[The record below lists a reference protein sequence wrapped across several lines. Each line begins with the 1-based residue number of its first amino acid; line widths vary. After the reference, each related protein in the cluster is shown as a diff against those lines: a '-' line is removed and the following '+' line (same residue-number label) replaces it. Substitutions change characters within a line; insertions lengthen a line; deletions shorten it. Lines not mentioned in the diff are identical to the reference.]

1 MSYYTASGEP
11 PGQWAGKGAAA
22 LGLSGQVDPAV
33 IGRLYQQNIGPGG
46 ELLVNRRQSKA
57 ADEREEATVAAYLA
71 AHPYASA
78 VEVAEVRAAERGKD
92 PHSVPY
98 FDMTVNAVKSVS
110 VLHASYRVSA
120 RQARER
126 GERDRAAALDARA
139 DEIEAALMD
148 VAREAV
154 AWLERDATY
163 TRTGHHSAQ
172 TGEWRDGDGLVAS
185 LFLHHISRD
194 GDPHLHVHV
203 AVWNRVQRADGA
215 DEKWRTLDSRSLHN
229 QRLAVAPVT
238 DRITETRLSAL
249 GYAMVPRADGNGAEV
264 GGVSQQVMD
273 LFSSRSRALTPE
285 LKQLIQQYTEKHGKP
300 PSKRTIW
307 LLGQQAAQNTR
318 RTKAE
323 ARRTVAGQTGAAE
336 PTDAQRLAAWEAQT
350 VREEV
355 QALSAVHE
363 QAEQFTR
370 RAIPVLDESAK
381 GRAARIAVAEVQK
394 HHATWSMAQLRFEVH
409 RALPVMTPGADA
421 EALITEVAKLAIS
434 GRAGAEVVQ
443 VTAPDI
449 TAVTSLGVRQSDGG
463 SIYRPPHEER
473 WTTLPHLDVEERIL
487 ADAQTAVPQL
497 VSETEARAAVERTT
511 LNPEQR
517 EAVVKMLTADTMT
530 TALIA
535 PAGAGKS
542 HTVGEFA
549 RLWTMFTGR
558 RVIGLSTS
566 TNAARVLQKELDDA
580 GAELAESYNIAEFLG
595 KVEGSDELRRPIP
608 LHGDDVLVL
617 DEATQASTADLAM
630 MQEAAKQA
638 GARLNPVGD
647 PEQLGSPEAG
657 GVFQLLAQEVPS
669 VELHE
674 VRRFDAHWEADAS
687 VRLRAGDFAAIAAY
701 DTRGRIRGGDEETA
715 YQRAA
720 GAWLAD
726 HLQGKDVLLL
736 AGSNA
741 EAAELAR
748 RVQSRLAELGKVGG
762 GKADLSDG
770 NQAGV
775 GDLIRAR
782 LNVDIDA
789 GGQRLTNRDT
799 LKVTSIRGPEVTV
812 RRQRQDAT
820 WTAPFKVPRSYLES
834 STELA
839 YAGNVHVAQGRTVD
853 TAHLLVTDTLTRRSL
868 YVGMTRGRQSNT
880 AHLVTGSTAPEG
892 QQPYQQATPESV
904 IKSIMQREPDDLS
917 AIEQIRQS
925 QEWVGGTGHLLNLWS
940 AAVRPR
946 LIPEMDDRI
955 KARLSESEASR
966 YEREPSRSVLQHML
980 RQNQLAGHDLNQL
993 IDRIT
998 AAPLTGARSI
1008 SSVLHGR
1015 LQAIK
1020 LGEHAHDVTWAQR
1033 TPETAPDVA
1042 HEVAGGLDSRLRELG
1057 ERATAEPQP
1066 WLLKHLGMLNPN
1078 ASPALREDYA
1088 RRAGIAAGYREAA
1101 GITHPEQAISPEPH
1115 RTSPELDAM
1124 REATIR
1130 ALEITEAPYRAM
1142 TRGQLEATVA
1152 EGGRAQAL
1160 APPDVS
1166 GQLRLTA
1173 QAEADAWQQSADAE
1187 VRHDQAEAASA
1198 KALAGQLGAE
1208 KARLEAIRADYESW
1222 SGKTR
1227 KAREVAGKAKAEL
1240 QRRGMQPREPE
1251 QSLVEWNRQFENDLA
1266 AVDRAIARER
1276 QAALDAGQPWP
1287 PERQTLEPAPDP
1299 DAGARRV
1306 IAERQRD
1313 GYLSHITTTEPKAA
1327 AEPGR
1332 QPAPKHVS
1340 ELENEAGASGSSR
1353 PEAISGQPEPEP
1365 HEEPA
1370 ADVGQPGNRAAR
1382 LDELQTRADE
1392 AAQRIATDEAEQQAS
1407 AEYIARIEHQAQA
1420 EPQPDWSAEWDDAEM
1435 EL

>member
-1 MSYYTASGEP
+1 VAYLTAGQHAGGCVGAMSYYTASGEP

-33 IGRLYQQNIGPGG
+33 IGRLYQHNIGPGG
-46 ELLVNRRQSKA
+46 ELLVKPRQSKA
-57 ADEREEATVAAYLA
+57 ADEREQAAVAAYLA

-78 VEVAEVRAAERGKD
+78 VELAEVRAAARGTD
-92 PHSVPY
+92 PRSVPY
-98 FDMTVNAVKSVS
+98 FDMTVDAVKSVS
-110 VLHASYRVSA
+110 VLHASYRVAA
-120 RQARER
+120 RRARER
-126 GERDRAAALDARA
+126 GAQDQATALDARA
-139 DEIEAALMD
+139 DAIEAALID
-148 VAREAV
+148 AAREAV
-154 AWLERDATY
+154 AWLERHATY
-163 TRTGHHSAQ
+163 TRTGHHSAR

-185 LFLHHISRD
+185 VFLHHISRD

-203 AVWNRVQRADGA
+203 AIWNRVQRADQA

-238 DRITETRLSAL
+238 DRIMETRLSAL
-249 GYAMVPRADGNGAEV
+249 GYAMVPRLDGNGSEV

-285 LKQLIQQYTEKHGKP
+285 LTQMIQQYTQKHGKP

-323 ARRTVAGQTGAAE
+323 ARRAVAGQTGAAE
-336 PTDAQRLAAWEAQT
+336 PSNAQRLDAWEAQT
-350 VREEV
+350 AREEV
-355 QALSAVHE
+355 QALSAVHAR
-363 QAEQFTR
+363 AEQFPR

-381 GRAARIAVAEVQK
+381 ARAARIAVAEVQK
-394 HHATWSMAQLRFEVH
+394 HHATWTMAQLRFEVH
-409 RALPVMTPGADA
+409 RALPVMVPTADV
-421 EALITEVAKLAIS
+421 EALITQVARLAIS

-449 TAVTSLGVRQSDGG
+449 TDVTSLGVRQSDGG

-473 WTTLPHLDVEERIL
+473 WTTLPHLDVEEKIL
-487 ADAQTAVPQL
+487 ADAQTAVPRL
-497 VSETEARAAVERTT
+497 VSEAEARAAVERTT
-511 LNPEQR
+511 LNREQR
-517 EAVVKMLTADTMT
+517 AAVAKMLTADTTT

-566 TNAARVLQKELDDA
+566 TNAARVLQQELNDA

-608 LHGDDVLVL
+608 LNENDVLVL

-630 MQEAAKQA
+630 IQAAAKQA

-647 PEQLGSPEAG
+647 TEQLGSPEAG
-657 GVFQLLAQEVPS
+657 GMFQLLAQKVPS
-669 VELHE
+669 MELHE
-674 VRRFDAHWEADAS
+674 VRRFDTQWEADAS
-687 VRLRAGDFAAIAAY
+687 VRLRSGDFAAMAAY
-701 DTRGRIRGGDEETA
+701 DSRGRIRGADEETA

-726 HLQGKDVLLL
+726 HLHGKDVLLL

-748 RVQSRLAELGKVGG
+748 RVQSRLAELGRVGPG
-762 GKADLSDG
+762 QAVLSDG
-770 NQAGV
+770 NRAGV

-782 LNVDIDA
+782 LNVEIDA
-789 GGQRLTNRDT
+789 GGQRLANRDT
-799 LKVTSIRGPEVTV
+799 LEVTSIRGPEVTV
-812 RRQRQDAT
+812 RRQRRDAT
-820 WTAPFKVPRSYLES
+820 WTAPFQVPRSYLES
-834 STELA
+834 SAELA

-880 AHLVTGSTAPEG
+880 AHVVTGSTAPEG
-892 QQPYQQATPESV
+892 KRPYEQARPESV
-904 IKSIMQREPDDLS
+904 IKSIMQREADGLS

-925 QEWVGGTGHLLNLWS
+925 QERVGGTGHLLNLWS
-940 AAVRPR
+940 AAVRSR
-946 LIPEMDDRI
+946 LIPELDERI
-955 KARLSESEASR
+955 KARLSESEATR
-966 YEREPSRSVLQHML
+966 YQREPSRPVLQHKL
-980 RQNQLAGHDLNQL
+980 RQYQLAGHDLNQL

-1008 SSVLHGR
+1008 SNVLHGR
-1015 LQAIK
+1015 LEAIG
-1020 LGEHAHDVTWAQR
+1020 LDGSPRDVTWAQR
-1033 TPETAPDVA
+1033 TPETASDVA
-1042 HEVAGGLDSRLRELG
+1042 HEVADGLDSRLRELG
-1057 ERATAEPQP
+1057 ERAIADPQP
-1066 WLLKHLGMLNPN
+1066 WLLKRLGVLGQN

-1101 GITHPEQAISPEPH
+1101 GITDPEQAISPEPH
-1115 RTSPELDAM
+1115 SASPELDAM
-1124 REATIR
+1124 RQATIR
-1130 ALEITEAPYRAM
+1130 ALEITENPYQAM
-1142 TRGQLEATVA
+1142 TCGQLEAKAA

-1198 KALAGQLGAE
+1198 KALARQLGAE
-1208 KARLEAIRADYESW
+1208 KARLEGIHADYESW
-1222 SGKTR
+1222 SGKTSQ
-1227 KAREVAGKAKAEL
+1227 AREVAGEAQAEL
-1240 QRRGMQPREPE
+1240 LRRGVPPREPE

-1266 AVDRAIARER
+1266 AVDRAIAREQ
-1276 QAALDAGQPWP
+1276 QAALDAGKPWP
-1287 PERQTLEPAPDP
+1287 PERKTPEPSPDP
-1299 DAGARRV
+1299 GAHRV
-1306 IAERQRD
+1306 I
-1313 GYLSHITTTEPKAA
+1313 
-1327 AEPGR
+1327 
-1332 QPAPKHVS
+1332 
-1340 ELENEAGASGSSR
+1340 
-1353 PEAISGQPEPEP
+1353 
-1365 HEEPA
+1365 EEPA
-1370 ADVGQPGNRAAR
+1370 ADVRQPGNRAAR
-1382 LDELQTRADE
+1382 LDELQARADE
-1392 AAQRIATDEAEQQAS
+1392 AALRIATEEAEQQAS
-1407 AEYIARIEHQAQA
+1407 AEYIARIERQAQA
-1420 EPQPDWSAEWDDAEM
+1420 EPQPDWFAERDDAEM
-1435 EL
+1435 EM

>member
-33 IGRLYQQNIGPGG
+33 IGRLYQHNIGPGG
-46 ELLVNRRQSKA
+46 ELLVTRRQSKA
-57 ADEREEATVAAYLA
+57 ADEREQAAVAAYLA

-78 VEVAEVRAAERGKD
+78 TELAEVRAAQRAMD

-98 FDMTVNAVKSVS
+98 FDMTVDTVKSVS
-110 VLHASYRVSA
+110 VLHASYRVAA

-126 GERDRAAALDARA
+126 GEQDQATALDARA
-139 DEIEAALMD
+139 DEIEAALID
-148 VAREAV
+148 AAREAV
-154 AWLERDATY
+154 GWLERHVTY
-163 TRTGHHSAQ
+163 TRTGHHSDR

-203 AVWNRVQRADGA
+203 AVWNRVQRADQA

-238 DRITETRLSAL
+238 DRMVETRLSAL

-285 LKQLIQQYTEKHGKP
+285 LKQMIQQYTEKHGKP

-323 ARRTVAGQTGAAE
+323 ARRTIAGQTGAEE
-336 PTDAQRLAAWEAQT
+336 PSDAQRLTAWEAQT
-350 VREEV
+350 VRGEV
-355 QALSAVHE
+355 QTLSAVRE
-363 QAEQFTR
+363 QAERFPR
-370 RAIPVLDESAK
+370 RAISVLDANAK
-381 GRAARIAVAEVQK
+381 ARAARIAVAEVQK
-394 HHATWSMAQLRFEVH
+394 HHATWTMAQLRFEVH
-409 RALPVMTPGADA
+409 RALPVLTPTADV
-421 EALITEVAKLAIS
+421 EPLITEVARLAIS

-443 VTAPDI
+443 VTVPDI
-449 TAVTSLGVRQSDGG
+449 ADVTSLGVRQSDGG

-473 WTTLPHLDVEERIL
+473 WTTLPHLDVEEKIL
-487 ADAQTAVPQL
+487 TDAQTAVPRL
-497 VSETEARAAVERTT
+497 VSETAARAAAERTT
-511 LNPEQR
+511 LNPDQR
-517 EAVVKMLTADTMT
+517 EAVVKMLTAGTMT

-549 RLWTMFTGR
+549 RLWTIFTGR

-566 TNAARVLQKELDDA
+566 TNAARVLQQELDDT
-580 GAELAESYNIAEFLG
+580 GADLAESYNIAEFLG
-595 KVEGSDELRRPIP
+595 KVEGSDELRRPVP
-608 LHGDDVLVL
+608 LHENDVLVL
-617 DEATQASTADLAM
+617 DEATQAGTADLAM
-630 MQEAAKQA
+630 IQEAAKQA

-647 PEQLGSPEAG
+647 TEHLGSPEAG
-657 GVFQLLAQEVPS
+657 GMFQLLAQEVPS
-669 VELHE
+669 AELHE
-674 VRRFDAHWEADAS
+674 VRRFDAQWEAGAS
-687 VRLRAGDFAAIAAY
+687 VRLRAGDFTAIAAY
-701 DTRGRIRGGDEETA
+701 DTRGRIRGADEETA
-715 YQRAA
+715 CQRAA

-726 HLQGKDVLLL
+726 HLQGKNVLLL

-748 RVQSRLAELGKVGG
+748 RVQSKLAELGQVGA
-762 GKADLSDG
+762 GKAALSDG
-770 NQAGV
+770 NRAGV

-782 LNVDIDA
+782 LNAEIDA
-789 GGQRLTNRDT
+789 GGQRLANRDT
-799 LKVTSIRGPEVTV
+799 LKVTAIRGPEVTV

-834 STELA
+834 SAELA

-853 TAHLLVTDTLTRRSL
+853 TAHLLVTHTLTRRSL

-880 AHLVTGSTAPEG
+880 AHVVTGSTAPEG
-892 QQPYQQATPESV
+892 EQPYEEARPESV
-904 IKSIMQREPDDLS
+904 IKGIMQREPDDLS

-940 AAVRPR
+940 AAVRSR
-946 LIPEMDDRI
+946 LIPAMDERI

-966 YEREPSRSVLQHML
+966 YQREPSRPVLQHKL
-980 RQNQLAGHDLNQL
+980 RQYQLAGHDLNQL

-1015 LQAIK
+1015 LEAVK
-1020 LGEHAHDVTWAQR
+1020 LDEHARDITWAQR
-1033 TPETAPDVA
+1033 TPESTPGVA
-1042 HEVAGGLDSRLRELG
+1042 HQVADGLDSRLRELG
-1057 ERATAEPQP
+1057 ERAIAEPQP
-1066 WLLKHLGMLNPN
+1066 WLLKHLGALKPD
-1078 ASPALREDYA
+1078 ASSALREDYA

-1101 GITHPEQAISPEPH
+1101 GITDPEQAISPEPH
-1115 RTSPELDAM
+1115 SASPELDAM
-1124 REATIR
+1124 RDAAIS
-1130 ALEITEAPYRAM
+1130 ALEITEDPYPAM
-1142 TRGQLEATVA
+1142 TCGQLEARVA
-1152 EGGRAQAL
+1152 EGHRAQGL

-1208 KARLEAIRADYESW
+1208 KARLEAIHADYESW

-1227 KAREVAGKAKAEL
+1227 EAREVAGKAEAEL
-1240 QRRGMQPREPE
+1240 QRRGAQPREPE
-1251 QSLVEWNRQFENDLA
+1251 QSLVEWNRQFKHDLA
-1266 AVDRAIARER
+1266 AADRAITRER
-1276 QAALDAGQPWP
+1276 QAALNAGKPRP
-1287 PERQTLEPAPDP
+1287 PERETLEPAPDP

-1306 IAERQRD
+1306 IAELQHD
-1313 GYLSHITTTEPKAA
+1313 DYLSHITTTEPKEA

-1332 QPAPKHVS
+1332 QPAPEHVS
-1340 ELENEAGASGSSR
+1340 ELGNETEASGSSR

-1370 ADVGQPGNRAAR
+1370 ADVGQLGNRAAR
-1382 LDELQTRADE
+1382 LDELQARADE

-1407 AEYIARIEHQAQA
+1407 AEYIARIERQAQA
-1420 EPQPDWSAEWDDAEM
+1420 ESQPDWSAERDDAEM